1 MEVVILINVILIQIC
16 GCGDGGGCGGA
27 SVVGTTVETMVP
39 KKVYSAN
46 GDMH

>member
-1 MEVVILINVILIQIC
+1 MDFILMQIHS
-16 GCGDGGGCGGA
+16 GSGGGGGCGGA
-27 SVVGTTVETMVP
+27 SVVGTTVETMVL